1 MRLISE
7 NVSRAPETATPA
19 QAVSVVK
26 FGSSVLRGPA
36 DAEAAAAEIARL
48 SARGDKIVAV
58 ISAFLG
64 ETDRLLAESSALSK
78 GRPSQH
84 AARLVSLGEER
95 ACLCLA
101 IACEAMGLRA
111 DYLDV
116 ETLDLAA
123 AGPDN
128 EATPISANRARL
140 HEAVNAHDV
149 AIIPGFAALKDGRH
163 VLLGRGGSDLSAV
176 FLAALLG
183 QRAATLIKDVD
194 GVYDRDPAVAGAQA
208 QRFEALGYDEA
219 MRVAG
224 KLVQERAIR
233 YAQTEGVA
241 IRVRRLGADDATTIS
256 DLPPSSPAQ
265 GRLASRALSASS

>member
-1 MRLISE
+1 MRLIS
-7 NVSRAPETATPA
+7 RDLAPAPETVAGA
-19 QAVSVVK
+19 QPVSVVK
-26 FGSSVLRGPA
+26 FGSSVLRAPA
-36 DAEAAAAEIARL
+36 DAAIVAQEIARL
-48 SARGDKIVAV
+48 SARGEKIVAV

-64 ETDRLLAESSALSK
+64 DTDRLLAESSSLS
-78 GRPSQH
+78 GGGPSRY

-101 IACEAMGLRA
+101 LACEAIGLRA

-116 ETLDLAA
+116 EALDLAA
-123 AGPDN
+123 AGPDD
-128 EATPISANRARL
+128 EATPISADREFL
-140 HEAVNAHDV
+140 FEVVNARDV

-183 QRAATLIKDVD
+183 QTETTLIKDVD
-194 GVYDRDPAVAGAQA
+194 GVYDRDPAVAGAEA

-219 MRVAG
+219 LRVAG

-233 YAQTEGVA
+233 HAQTEGVA

-256 DLPPSSPAQ
+256 DLSPSAPAH
-265 GRLASRALSASS
+265 GREASRALR